1 MKGNW
6 PARRLGLG
14 VAAAVVAVGTAG
26 AHAADRSPYARGPH
40 VAPGHVVAK
49 SEYGSKTIS
58 GAVRPT
64 PLGYQVQLPGGTWI
78 YCRMSCTETLRVET
92 VDFWE
97 SRNRTGSDRAFG
109 LLDYFFGYPF

>member
-1 MKGNW
+1 MIH
-6 PARRLGLG
+6 RLAVGA
-14 VAAAVVAVGTAG
+14 AAAVFLAG
-26 AHAADRSPYARGPH
+26 AAGADASDRRTYARDH
-40 VAPGHVVAK
+40 QVAPPYVVAK
-49 SEYGSKTIS
+49 SAFGNKTVK

-64 PLGYQVQLPGGTWI
+64 HLGYQVQLPGGTWI

-97 SRNRTGSDRAFG
+97 ARNRDGSERTFG